1 MCFYSIRGFAF
12 KIKKKKPYYFLS
24 DLVAMHQLF
33 ICFIGYRIGKGEGYA
48 DLEYAMMCAMG
59 AVTPDTIV
67 VTTVHDTQIVDIPEE
82 LMEDHDVLV
91 DYIITDTQV
100 IKCNRTKPKPTG
112 IIWSRLTPEKV
123 RFQRDKYHTVYSLP
137 MLSH

>member
-1 MCFYSIRGFAF
+1 MSFYSIHGFAF
-12 KIKKKKPYYFLS
+12 KIKKKKPG
-24 DLVAMHQLF
+24 DLDSKHQLF